1 MRYNV
6 RADEDLPKEL
16 VISNTSIRST
26 TDVHSIR
33 LGTAAK
39 AGFFSRLRDRADRP
53 SMRRKVIRIC
63 LISGN
68 IVLIAV
74 VLGVVSLNKNRAITP
89 VAATAN
95 ASDAHTTTAPV
106 DQLASVAVAL
116 TVARMA
122 NLPEATAVANQAD
135 SESIQLA
142 IASSNNT
149 VVNKPQL
156 VSTAFRSNKDIH
168 TYVTQ
173 TNDTVSS
180 IATQFGVSSDSI
192 MWSNSLVGNIL
203 PAGKTLYIP
212 PTNGIVYTVKS
223 GDTAES
229 LAQKYHATADK
240 ITAFND
246 AEISGLRTG
255 ERIVIPD
262 GKIVV
267 TPVYTSYSY
276 AAPSG
281 FAWGSSA
288 IYGYNGY
295 DYGNCTWYVAT
306 QIAVPAN
313 WGNAA
318 TWAAGARAA
327 GWHVSSVPTVG
338 AIAQTPYAA
347 GGFGHVGIV
356 VGINGNQVEIR
367 DMNNY
372 GDGGGFAKVGQGWV
386 PTSSYPNYITAP

>member
-1 MRYNV
+1 MRRRVLKFGLIGGNI
-6 RADEDLPKEL
+6 AL
-16 VISNTSIRST
+16 VAIIMGVVLLNPSHAATPTPVSSA
-26 TDVHSIR
+26 VAQ
-33 LGTAAK
+33 TAA
-39 AGFFSRLRDRADRP
+39 
-53 SMRRKVIRIC
+53 
-63 LISGN
+63 
-68 IVLIAV
+68 
-74 VLGVVSLNKNRAITP
+74 
-89 VAATAN
+89 
-95 ASDAHTTTAPV
+95 APV
-106 DQLASVAVAL
+106 DQLASVSVAV

-122 NLPEATAVANQAD
+122 NLPESAAVANQAD

-142 IASSNNT
+142 IASTDNA

-156 VSTAFRSNKDIH
+156 VSTTFLSNKDIH

-180 IATQFGVSSDSI
+180 IASQFGVSSDSI

-223 GDTAES
+223 GDTPDS
-229 LAQKYHATADK
+229 LAQKYHSSADK
-240 ITAFND
+240 IIAFND
-246 AEISGLRTG
+246 AEISGIHEG
-255 ERIVIPD
+255 ERIVVPD
-262 GKIVV
+262 GKIIVV
-267 TPVYTSYSY
+267 PVYTSYSY
-276 AAPSG
+276 GSASG

-288 IYGYNGY
+288 IYGFNGY

-327 GWHVSSVPTVG
+327 GWHVSSTPTVG

-347 GGFGHVGIV
+347 GGLGHVAIV
-356 VGINGNQVEIR
+356 IAVQGDQIEIK

-372 GDGGGFAKVGQGWV
+372 GEPGGGFGRVSSGWY
-386 PTSSYPNYITAP
+386 SALSYPNYITAP

>member
-1 MRYNV
+1 M
-6 RADEDLPKEL
+6 LF
-16 VISNTSIRST
+16 RSA
-26 TDVHSIR
+26 S
-33 LGTAAK
+33 G
-39 AGFFSRLRDRADRP
+39 AGFLSRLRERGSHESVRRRAL
-53 SMRRKVIRIC
+53 RIG
-63 LISGN
+63 LIGGN
-68 IVLIAV
+68 IAIVAV
-74 VLGVVSLNKNRAITP
+74 VMAMVLLNPNHTATP
-89 VAATAN
+89 VAATSNTATVQT
-95 ASDAHTTTAPV
+95 ATAPV
-106 DQLASVAVAL
+106 DQLASVAVAV

-122 NLPEATAVANQAD
+122 NLPESAAVANQAD

-142 IASSNNT
+142 IASTDNT

-156 VSTAFRSNKDIH
+156 VSTAFLSNKDIH

-180 IATQFGVSSDSI
+180 IASQFGVSSDSI

-223 GDTAES
+223 GDTADT
-229 LAQKYHATADK
+229 LAQKYHSNADK

-246 AEISGLRTG
+246 AEISGLRMG

-267 TPVYTSYSY
+267 VPVYTSYSY
-276 AAPSG
+276 GSASG

-288 IYGYNGY
+288 IYGFNGY

-327 GWHVSSVPTVG
+327 GWHVSSTPTVG

-347 GGFGHVGIV
+347 GGLGHVAIV
-356 VGINGNQVEIR
+356 IAVQGDQVEVR

-372 GDGGGFAKVGQGWV
+372 GDGGGYAKVGQGWV
-386 PTSSYPNYITAP
+386 PISEYPNYITAP